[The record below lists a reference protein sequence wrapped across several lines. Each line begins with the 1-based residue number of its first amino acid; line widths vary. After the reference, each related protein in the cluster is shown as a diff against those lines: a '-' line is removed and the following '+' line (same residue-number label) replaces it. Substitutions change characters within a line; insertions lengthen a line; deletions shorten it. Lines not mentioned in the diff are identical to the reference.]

1 MPSDQHSSDQRILEI
16 LDVRKYYPVKSG
28 LMRRHTGDVRAVDGV
43 SFAIG
48 HRETVGLV
56 GESGCGKT
64 TLGRVISGAFPP
76 TDGRIS
82 FHPSEGDTIDV
93 GSLQQHGLRDY
104 LRHVQM
110 IFQDP
115 HSSLNPRRTVKQI
128 IEEPLICLSKM
139 AARERDS
146 RVRELLEV
154 VGLDSRHAERYPHA
168 FSGGQ
173 RQRIGIAR
181 ALAIGPSL
189 IVADESVSALDVS
202 VQGQI
207 INLLMDL
214 QRDFDLAL
222 LFIAHDLAVVR
233 HISSQIAVMYVG
245 KLVELAPAEEL
256 FHKPLHPYTEALLS
270 SVPRLDPDSRVE
282 PIILGGSVADPANRP
297 SGCCFHPRCPYARA
311 ECTADEPP
319 LRSLSVGG
327 YTRQVACHFAEQF
340 SLAGINDRPD
350 VTVQANANLSAR
362 GVSGKIDAKGSER
375 DSVVD

>member
-1 MPSDQHSSDQRILEI
+1 MLSDQNSLDERILEVQ
-16 LDVRKYYPVKSG
+16 DVRKYYPVKSG
-28 LMRRHTGDVRAVDGV
+28 LMRRKTGDVRAVDGV
-43 SFAIG
+43 SFSIG
-48 HRETVGLV
+48 RRETVGLV

-76 TDGRIS
+76 TAGRIS
-82 FHPSEGDTIDV
+82 FYPSEGESIDV
-93 GSLQQHGLRDY
+93 GSLRQHNLREY

-128 IEEPLICLSKM
+128 IEEPLICLSKST
-139 AARERDS
+139 ARERDS
-146 RVRELLEV
+146 KVRELLEV

-207 INLLMDL
+207 INLLVDL

-256 FHKPLHPYTEALLS
+256 FHKPLHPYSGALLS

-282 PIILGGSVADPANRP
+282 PIILSGSVADPANRP
-297 SGCCFHPRCPYARA
+297 TGCCFHPRCPHAHD
-311 ECTADEPP
+311 ECIADDPP
-319 LRSLSVGG
+319 LRSLTIGG
-327 YTRQVACHFAEQF
+327 HTRQVACHFAEQL
-340 SLAGINDRPD
+340 SLAGIRDRPE
-350 VTVQANANLSAR
+350 VT
-362 GVSGKIDAKGSER
+362 AKNNVGTNTGAVPDKER
-375 DSVVD
+375 RESQ